1 MKRVMPV
8 VRNSCHLRVLCLVS
22 LVAACV
28 MALLAG
34 CDDSER
40 EPRSRA
46 YFATH
51 RDQLI
56 GGPRALGEPGDVV
69 MENDLVRIVVQA
81 PGYSRGFG
89 VYGGSIIDA
98 ALVDANDVG
107 NQQTGRGQD
116 AFGEFFPAFFLQ
128 AMAVDQ
134 VTVESD
140 GTDGGPAVV
149 VASGSAGDFLELV
162 GVLNRAAIGS
172 HTDYLDGDSQQ
183 NVRYEQRYELHPGE
197 QWVKVS
203 FSLTNTGEREL
214 AFPGADARTLLG
226 LLGLDLEG
234 FTVPIGDVAL
244 YGALAN
250 VFLPGEGFDVRF
262 GLERSYDRGIE
273 WPAFPGIV
281 VDWVASRGDG
291 VSYGLLAE
299 ESDENYVW
307 SKREL
312 FEAPDVPVT
321 RGSML
326 VPFIASGF
334 LGVFHGQAP
343 AVLLPGETFTVRR
356 YFIIGDG
363 DVGSIVDQVLRIRS
377 APQGTFSGQV
387 IDELSGQPV
396 TGLSVLV
403 SQVFDGLDPR
413 PFAQYTT
420 RGLGSFQGQLPPG
433 RYQVQVVGNG
443 RPNDTP
449 TPFEITGAGQTRLV
463 LDAPA
468 SGSLSV
474 RVHEASNGAALPAKV
489 TAVGFIPADR
499 AGQDPATFLYDLR
512 LGEPFLTTDMVPDD
526 PAQPDT
532 LRYIEA
538 VGFTDSEGIARL
550 TLRPGRY
557 EIWSSR
563 GPEYDVYREF
573 VVVAPGQ
580 NRSLTHTI
588 SRVVDTEGWIA
599 GDMHMHTVNSIDS
612 ALPLNTRVRSAAAEG
627 LEWVV
632 ATDHNFVT
640 NYEQALRET
649 GLVDWMLTTVGLE
662 LTTLESGHFNAYPLE
677 YQLDEVARGAF
688 EWARRTPDEL
698 FADVRSRGAAGY
710 EPVVQVNHPRDQI
723 IGYFDQYR
731 RDAFTMDYLPL
742 GFLDTFLSPSGRA
755 FVDEE
760 GNSQFSFDFDAM
772 EILNG
777 KLFWEIH
784 HHRIPLETPDE
795 LIPARSEPG
804 AILVDDEQQPEFPGA
819 VDDWFNLLNL
829 GYRPTGLGTSDSHG
843 LDEEAGYFRSMIRV
857 TIDQT
862 RGFSLDEL
870 LASIRN
876 AQVLATNGPMVDFTA
891 AGALPGSTAVST
903 DGTVNVQLRV
913 QAPPWLGLDR
923 LVVFRNAAVVH
934 VEEID
939 PARDLSANPLL
950 LSLTLSLPITQED
963 APAPRERFGD
973 AWFVAEVSGTQS
985 LFPIVRP
992 LELPPL
998 LLTDAVGSLAG
1009 PLGLDTDSDS
1019 ALAPPPAFPITPIAI
1034 TNPVFVVAS
1043 NDGTPQDFRPPG
1055 NPPARERTSAEF
1067 DPGFRYGFSAGN
1079 VPALPMGK
1087 TLARWTG
1094 QQARLRSAPWS
1105 VFSGSTHNVRDI
1117 RLYLT
1122 PCPE

>member
-1 MKRVMPV
+1 MQPFPTDKGGR
-8 VRNSCHLRVLCLVS
+8 RSLLLGGWICLLAFLGCFLVS
-22 LVAACV
+22 CESS
-28 MALLAG
+28 
-34 CDDSER
+34 DR

-46 YFATH
+46 YVATH
-51 RDQLI
+51 RDQLV
-56 GGPRALGEPGDVV
+56 GGPRALGELGDVV

-134 VTVESD
+134 VTVVSD

-172 HTDYLDGDSQQ
+172 HTDYLDGDSEQ

-197 QWVKVS
+197 QWVRVS
-203 FSLTNTGEREL
+203 FSLTNTGERDL
-214 AFPGADARTLLG
+214 AFPGTDAQTLLG

-281 VDWVASRGDG
+281 VDWVASRGNG

-299 ESDENYVW
+299 ESDDNYVW

-312 FEAPDVPVT
+312 FEAPDVPVN

-343 AVLLPGETFTVRR
+343 AVLPAGESFSVRR
-356 YFIIGDG
+356 YFIVGDG
-363 DVGSIVDQVLRIRS
+363 DVGSIVDQVLRIRDVPRGS
-377 APQGTFSGQV
+377 ISGQV
-387 IDELSGQPV
+387 IDDLSGQPV
-396 TGLSVLV
+396 TDISVLI
-403 SQVFDGLDPR
+403 SQIVEGFDPR
-413 PFAQYTT
+413 PYAQYTT
-420 RGLGSFQGQLPPG
+420 RALGSFGGDLPPG
-433 RYQVQVVGNG
+433 RYQAAVVGNG
-443 RPNDTP
+443 RPADEP
-449 TPFEITGAGQTRLV
+449 VAFEIVAAERTHLLLG
-463 LDAPA
+463 APA
-468 SGSLSV
+468 SGGLSV
-474 RVHEASNGAALPAKV
+474 RVLESASGAPLPAKV
-489 TAVGFIPADR
+489 TAVGFVPTER
-499 AGQDPATFLYDLR
+499 AGQDPATFLYNLR
-512 LGEPFLTTDMVPDD
+512 LGEPFLTSDMVPDD
-526 PAQPDT
+526 PEQPET
-532 LRYIEA
+532 LRYIESVA
-538 VGFTDSEGIARL
+538 FTDTEGIARL

-563 GPEYDVYREF
+563 GPEYDAFRES
-573 VVVAPGQ
+573 VVVTPGQ
-580 NRSLTHTI
+580 NLSLTHTI
-588 SRVVDTEGWIA
+588 SRVVDTTGWIA
-599 GDMHMHTVNSIDS
+599 GDTHMHTVNSIDS
-612 ALPLNTRVRSAAAEG
+612 ALPMNTRVRSAAAEG
-627 LEWVV
+627 LEWIV

-649 GLVDWMLTTVGLE
+649 GLVDWLLTTVGLE

-677 YQLDEVARGAF
+677 YRLDEVARGAF
-688 EWARRTPDEL
+688 EWARRTPDDL
-698 FADVRSRGAAGY
+698 FADVRSRGADGY
-710 EPVVQVNHPRDQI
+710 EPIVQVNHPRDQI

-742 GFLDTFLSPSGRA
+742 GFLDTFLSPSGPA

-760 GNSQFSFDFDAM
+760 GNSQFSFDFDAL

-777 KLFWEIH
+777 KLYWEIH
-784 HHRIPLETPDE
+784 HHRIPLETPEE
-795 LIPARSEPG
+795 LLPPRSEPG
-804 AILVDDEQQPEFPGA
+804 GILIDDEQQPEFPGA

-843 LDEEAGYFRSMIRV
+843 LDEEVGYFRSMIRV
-857 TIDQT
+857 ADDRT

-870 LASIRN
+870 LGSIRS
-876 AQVLATNGPMVDFTA
+876 AQVLSTNGPMVDFTVE
-891 AGALPGSTAVST
+891 GAFPGQTVVT
-903 DGTVNVQLRV
+903 EDGTVEVSIRV
-913 QAPPWLGLDR
+913 QAPPWMGLER
-923 LVVFRNAAVVH
+923 LVVFSNAAIAH

-939 PARDLSANPLL
+939 PARNLAADPLVL
-950 LSLTLSLPITQED
+950 NLTLSLPVLTEE
-963 APAPRERFGD
+963 ATSVRERFGD
-973 AWFVAEVSGTQS
+973 AWFVVEVSGTQS

-1019 ALAPPPAFPITPIAI
+1019 ALAPPPAFPITPIAV

-1043 NDGTPQDFRPPG
+1043 DGGAPPEFRPPG
-1055 NPPARERTSAEF
+1055 GPPPRDRISAEY
-1067 DPGFRYGFSAGN
+1067 DPGFRYGFSADN
-1079 VPALPMGK
+1079 PPTLPMGK

-1094 QQARLRSAPWS
+1094 QTARLQASPWS
-1105 VFSGSTHNVRDI
+1105 VFSGSVSNPRDI